1 MDKLSSLFESRDL
14 SRPAEF
20 AVGEPRYR
28 DIDRRHQSRR
38 QSEDRRDEI
47 RFELDKPGRREG
59 LGRRSD
65 DGLAL
70 DW

>member
-20 AVGEPRYR
+20 AVGVTRHR
-28 DIDRRHQSRR
+28 GVNRRHQSRR

-47 RFELDKPGRREG
+47 RFELNKPGRREG
-59 LGRRSD
+59 LGRRNEDSPE
-65 DGLAL
+65 L

>member
-20 AVGEPRYR
+20 AVGETIHRGVN
-28 DIDRRHQSRR
+28 RRHQSRR

-47 RFELDKPGRREG
+47 RFELNKPGRREG
-59 LGRRSD
+59 LGRRNEDSPE
-65 DGLAL
+65 L

>member
-1 MDKLSSLFESRDL
+1 MDKLSSPFESRDL

-20 AVGEPRYR
+20 AVGDTLYR
-28 DIDRRHQSRR
+28 GVDRRCRSRR
-38 QSEDRRDEI
+38 LSEDRRDDI

-65 DGLAL
+65 DSPELG
-70 DW
+70 W